1 VREFTV
7 EDVLLYL
14 IKELIK
20 VDELSGGNRASDY
33 LGELKSYLNKQ
44 KAFDLLMHTLGVM
57 FEQLEEYI
65 DDWDNLEVEYQ
76 RAAKLQLLLVN
87 Y

>member
-1 VREFTV
+1 MK
-7 EDVLLYL
+7 DVLLWL

-20 VDELSGGNRASDY
+20 VDELSGGEHASNY
-33 LGELKSYLNKQ
+33 LSLLKSYLKKQ
-44 KAFDLLMHTLGVM
+44 RAFDLLMHTLGVM
-57 FEQLEEYI
+57 FSQLEEYI